1 MFAFERRW
9 LLRIFDAIYPANA
22 PGGLRLGA
30 ADVPLEGLL
39 ADLRRHAPFD
49 FMLGVRAAA
58 WVVTLFGPLLI
69 GRLRRFGSLLPNERA
84 DVLEGLAHHRLYLVR
99 ELPMLLKMVAS
110 LGYVGVPEVQRAI
123 GLAVVD
129 DTPPAWAT
137 STTGGSSGGA
147 GGASPGSS
155 GAAASSAREATL

>member
-22 PGGLRLGA
+22 AGGLRLGA

-39 ADLRRHAPFD
+39 LDLQRSAPFD
-49 FMLGVRAAA
+49 FMLGLRASA

-69 GRLRRFGSLLPNERA
+69 GRPRPFGALSRDARA
-84 DVLEGLAHHRLYLVR
+84 EVLEGLAHHRLYLVR

-110 LGYVGVPEVQRAI
+110 LGYVGVPEVQRAL
-123 GLAVVD
+123 GLATVD
-129 DTPPAWAT
+129 GTPPAWAT
-137 STTGGSSGGA
+137 PEET
-147 GGASPGSS
+147 SP
-155 GAAASSAREATL
+155 